1 MGADD
6 VKGVGEIVSPY
17 TDTGNGSGPGA
28 PIQDRRASRTPAM
41 LELAGFFSRLVEG
54 AVVLVVGLLGIWLTY
69 DIFLL
74 QPLDQYVRVAWL
86 SAIAYALVGELTGC
100 YDVDARFTLRVGWTR
115 VLTAWIGSCVA
126 MLTLAFFMKASGT
139 FSRGWTIFWFASVG
153 IGLIAARGV
162 VTVALRSAKRRGVFN
177 QRVAILG
184 SNTQGRRLAQYIA
197 ENGVFTID
205 LVGCYDDHAAFDGV
219 DAGACPHRGG
229 VQTLLADIRAGRV
242 DQVIVAMPYV
252 NDEELQEVIARLSM
266 LPVLIRL
273 APDLS
278 SFTMAGQT
286 MVMLGDLPL
295 MTLFERPIN
304 GVDQIVKRVEDLILG
319 TVILIVA
326 APFLAIVAIAVKLD
340 SPGPVFFRQE
350 REGFNHRSFYIWKFR
365 SMRTDMLEYKEIRQ
379 AQVGDPRVTRVGRII
394 RATSI
399 DEVPQLFNV
408 IIGNMSLVGPRPHA
422 PSTRVAGVLFSEATQ
437 KYAARHRVKPGM
449 TGWAQVNGW
458 RGETDTDEKLLK
470 RVEFD
475 LFYIDHWSVGFDLY
489 IMARTVAAVLFPKSA
504 Y

>member
-1 MGADD
+1 M
-6 VKGVGEIVSPY
+6 SPF
-17 TDTGNGSGPGA
+17 TDAGSGSGSGP
-28 PIQDRRASRTPAM
+28 PIQDRRAARRPAM
-41 LELAGFFSRLVEG
+41 MELAGLFSRFVEGG
-54 AVVLVVGLLGIWLTY
+54 AVVVVGLVGIWLSY
-69 DIFLL
+69 SVFELRPIED
-74 QPLDQYVRVAWL
+74 YVRVAWL
-86 SAIAYALVGELTGC
+86 STIAYALVAELTGC
-100 YDVDARFTLRVGWTR
+100 YDVDARFTLRIGWTR
-115 VLTAWIGSCVA
+115 VLTAWLGACVA
-126 MLTLAFFMKASGT
+126 MLTLAFFLKASGT
-139 FSRGWTIFWFASVG
+139 FSRGWTVFWFLSVSG
-153 IGLIAARGV
+153 GLVIVRGG
-162 VTVALRSAKRRGVFN
+162 TTLMLRSAKRRGVFN

-184 SNTQGRRLAQYIA
+184 SNVQGKRLAHYIA
-197 ENGVFTID
+197 DNGLFTID
-205 LVGCYDDHAAFDGV
+205 LVGCYDDHVSGDLTPSS
-219 DAGACPHRGG
+219 CPYRGG
-229 VQTLLADIRAGRV
+229 VQTLLADIRAGRI

-252 NDEELQEVIARLSM
+252 NDAELQGVVAQLSM

-286 MVMLGDLPL
+286 LVMLGDLPL
-295 MTLFERPIN
+295 MTLFERPIS
-304 GVDQIVKRVEDLILG
+304 GIDQILKRAEDLFLG
-319 TVILIVA
+319 TLILIMA
-326 APFLAIVAIAVKLD
+326 APFLVIVAIAVKLD

-350 REGFNHRSFYIWKFR
+350 REGFNQRSFHIWKFR
-365 SMRTDMLEYKEIRQ
+365 SMRTDMLEYSDIRQ

-399 DEVPQLFNV
+399 DEIPQLFNV
-408 IIGNMSLVGPRPHA
+408 VIGNMSLVGPRPHA

-489 IMARTVAAVLFPKSA
+489 IMARTVAAVMFPKSA

>member
-1 MGADD
+1 
-6 VKGVGEIVSPY
+6 
-17 TDTGNGSGPGA
+17 
-28 PIQDRRASRTPAM
+28 M
-41 LELAGFFSRLVEG
+41 LEMAGFLVRVLEG
-54 AVVLVVGLLGIWLTY
+54 VTVLIVGLIGIWATY
-69 DIFLL
+69 GIFTLR
-74 QPLDQYVRVAWL
+74 PLDDYIRVTWL
-86 SAIAYALVGELTGC
+86 STIAYALVAELTGC

-115 VLTAWIGSCVA
+115 VLTAWIGACVV

-139 FSRGWTIFWFASVG
+139 FSRGWTVFWFASVG
-153 IGLIAARGV
+153 IGLVVARGT
-162 VTVALRSAKRRGVFN
+162 VTVVMRSAKRRGVFN

-184 SNTQGRRLAQYIA
+184 SNTQGRRLAHYIA
-197 ENGVFTID
+197 NNGLFTID
-205 LVGCYDDHAAFDGV
+205 LVGCYDDHADDG
-219 DAGACPHRGG
+219 AATCPPCPYRGG
-229 VQTLLADIRAGRV
+229 VQTLLADIRSGRI

-252 NDEELQEVIARLSM
+252 DDDELQEVVAQLSM

-304 GVDQIVKRVEDLILG
+304 GIDQVIKRAEDLFLG
-319 TVILIVA
+319 TLILIAA
-326 APFLAIVAIAVKLD
+326 APFLVIVAIAVKLD
-340 SPGPVFFRQE
+340 SPGPVFFKQE
-350 REGFNHRSFYIWKFR
+350 REGFNQRGFHIWKFR
-365 SMRTDMLEYKEIRQ
+365 SMRTDMLEYDQIRQ
-379 AQVGDPRVTRVGRII
+379 ARVGDPRVTRVGRII

-399 DEVPQLFNV
+399 DEIPQLFNV
-408 IIGNMSLVGPRPHA
+408 VIGNMSLVGPRPHA